1 MDQGMLLITAVT
13 CGCTPVVRQI
23 TEKGNHEDNR
33 PWGSRLFT
41 LGSEK
46 PLPLTTAVEWGY
58 MDMIALLLDYGAD
71 PAPYMEYSSC
81 NSPLN
86 TAISQD
92 RVDIV
97 EMLMDRGVGIEVQR
111 RNNHNLLDVNILG
124 HVIRSP
130 SMLQVLLERGILDLN
145 CPSTTAKLMASAV
158 DAANAVLLQTL
169 HDKGITLKMSARP
182 GKFRKIRTLEA
193 AIREGCQT
201 VVTFLFSKGLS
212 PKPCRYLEE
221 AAHAKDSDTASAM
234 IDLLL
239 CHGTDIDNMGDVCGK
254 GSCAGKY
261 CVCKRTEDQQLK
273 VVRIFLDKGF
283 SPLPESSKWARNT
296 LVCAAKR
303 EHTKVFRLLLQ
314 AINDTHGVSLD
325 DVQRNMRF
333 LETYLFGGPMGKL
346 LEDYY
351 WRKKYPVP

>member
-71 PAPYMEYSSC
+71 PAPYMKYWPC
-81 NSPLN
+81 TSPLN
-86 TAISQD
+86 TAISRD

-97 EMLMDRGVGIEVQR
+97 KMLMDRGVGLEIHR
-111 RNNHNLLDVNILG
+111 RKNHDPLDANMLG
-124 HVIRSP
+124 RVIRSL
-130 SMLQVLLERGILDLN
+130 SMLQLFLERGILDLD
-145 CPSTTAKLMASAV
+145 CPSTNDLMASAV
-158 DAANAVLLQTL
+158 DAANAVLLQIL
-169 HDKGITLKMSARP
+169 HDKGIALRMSARP
-182 GKFRKIRTLEA
+182 DKSRKIHTLEA

-212 PKPCRYLEE
+212 PKPGRHLEE
-221 AAHAKDSDTASAM
+221 AIFAKDSDAM

-239 CHGTDIDNMGDVCGK
+239 RHGADTNKMDDMCGL
-254 GSCAGKY
+254 GRCFGKY
-261 CVCKRTEDQQLK
+261 CVCNRTEDQQMK
-273 VVRIFLDKGF
+273 VVRVFLDKGV

-296 LVCAAKR
+296 LWRAAK
-303 EHTKVFRLLLQ
+303 K
-314 AINDTHGVSLD
+314 G
-325 DVQRNMRF
+325 
-333 LETYLFGGPMGKL
+333 TYKGYSSFASGNK
-346 LEDYY
+346 
-351 WRKKYPVP
+351 